1 MIKEEIQKLAKLYR
15 DALLKDVIP
24 FWEKHSVDW
33 KYGGYFSCLDRKGNV
48 YDTDKFMWMQ
58 CREVWTFSMLYNE
71 VEKKDKWLKIARNG
85 SEFLK
90 KYGMDSEGNWYFS
103 LDRRGRPLIQPYNIY
118 SDCDACIA
126 FSQYARAIGD
136 EEAKEIAIRTYRN
149 ILRRKEDPKG
159 KYSKTYPG
167 SRQLGDLGIT
177 VTIIIVTLEMEWL
190 LEKQEFNSVLD
201 HYFFKVFEHSLDKER
216 NILFEHTEPNGSRPD
231 CFEGRLIL
239 PGHGIE
245 GMWYV
250 MEAALHRKMLF
261 L

>member
-126 FSQYARAIGD
+126 FSQ
-136 EEAKEIAIRTYRN
+136 
-149 ILRRKEDPKG
+149 
-159 KYSKTYPG
+159 
-167 SRQLGDLGIT
+167 
-177 VTIIIVTLEMEWL
+177 
-190 LEKQEFNSVLD
+190 
-201 HYFFKVFEHSLDKER
+201 
-216 NILFEHTEPNGSRPD
+216 
-231 CFEGRLIL
+231 
-239 PGHGIE
+239 
-245 GMWYV
+245 
-250 MEAALHRKMLF
+250 
-261 L
+261 